1 MQLSIFNLTPNT
13 TTTRLLPV
21 SDPFKAQQLRALAES
36 MTKTREYYLDPAISR
51 QNPTRRRI
59 QIAESMREQ
68 GEQLAHIQ
76 GWLLGMADAAEAG
89 TLPSVLYSIKS
100 KTQLETLLQI
110 ERWKTKIAEQFEAA
124 IEALFVSEYYLDK
137 RAILQKAGIH
147 NVARLKEALS
157 ALEKLYAPPEVDSR
171 ELEIKRR
178 EQNLVGKTIKDFFPT
193 PEKICRLLIERANLK
208 DGDRVLEP
216 NAGKG
221 DLAQYIQANGGIV
234 ECIEIQLILV
244 DILQLKGFNTIQ
256 ADFLELKPEPRF
268 DAVIMNPP
276 FSKGSDCLHIRQA
289 YYWLKPGGR
298 LLAIASNSITFN
310 HRKPYK
316 EFRRWLEDIGAEVE
330 ALPPLSF
337 ATSFR
342 PTGVQTVMI
351 TITTV

>member
-21 SDPFKAQQLRALAES
+21 SDPFKARQLRALAES
-36 MTKTREYYLDPAISR
+36 MTHSINYYLDPAISR

-68 GEQLAHIQ
+68 GEQLAHLQ

-100 KTQLETLLQI
+100 KIQLETLLQI
-110 ERWKTKIAEQFEAA
+110 ERWKTKTAEQFEAV
-124 IEALFVSEYYLDK
+124 IEALFVSEYYPDK
-137 RAILQKAGIH
+137 RAILQKVGIY

-157 ALEKLYAPPEVDSR
+157 SLEELYAPPQIDNR
-171 ELEIKRR
+171 ELEIRRR
-178 EQNLVGKTIKDFFPT
+178 EQNLVGKPIKDFFPT

-234 ECIEIQLILV
+234 ECIEIQPILV
-244 DILQLKGFNTIQ
+244 DILQLKGFKTIQ

-289 YYWLKPGGR
+289 HYWLKPGGR
-298 LLAIASNSITFN
+298 LVAIASNSITFN

-330 ALPPLSF
+330 ALPLLSF

-351 TITTV
+351 TIDK